1 MRNVPGAWPLDPE
14 SRQALEEYIEW
25 LGSSG
30 AAGAEMVGDVDL
42 RGAEVRGLDFT
53 DLWLLG
59 ANMAG
64 VDATGADF
72 SRANLSGAILENGIF
87 VGASFV
93 RTEFTQAR
101 GVGAVFRD
109 ATFSA
114 VQVVSS
120 DFRGADFSRVSFK
133 EAGLLKTDATGADFS
148 GSWFGGEGACAR
160 FNDLI
165 IDDCE
170 FNGATGVIH
179 GTASVRRRGSQHIL
193 SAELLEEYINTR
205 GADVRVIG

>member
-1 MRNVPGAWPLDPE
+1 M
-14 SRQALEEYIEW
+14 EEYIEW
-25 LGSSG
+25 LDSSG
-30 AAGAEMVGDVDL
+30 EAGAELVGDVDL
-42 RGAEVRGLDFT
+42 RGAGVRGIDFT

-64 VDATGADF
+64 IDATKADF

-87 VGASFV
+87 AGASFV

-101 GVGAVFRD
+101 GAGAVFRD

-148 GSWFGGEGACAR
+148 GSWFGGEDVCAR
-160 FNDLI
+160 FNRLV
-165 IDDCE
+165 IDGCT
-170 FNGATGVIH
+170 FRGASGVIR
-179 GTASVRRRGSQHIL
+179 GTARVQRGGYEHIL
-193 SAELLEEYINTR
+193 SAESLEEFINAR
-205 GADVRVIG
+205 GADVRVIK